1 MCILEEMQ
9 WIRTR
14 PVHAADFFHGTLELV
29 EPGVGVF
36 VFKGEDSCRPLS
48 DRVENFARRY
58 TDRVRVL
65 DAAEA
70 ELPGVSPRVRAL
82 ISPIVLATQL
92 ERLSAHLEVLRD
104 HPLTTRR
111 YYKRVEY

>member
-29 EPGVGVF
+29 EPGVSVF
-36 VFKGEDSCRPLS
+36 VFKGEDPSRPLA
-48 DRVENFARRY
+48 DRVEAFARRY

-65 DAAEA
+65 DATDVK
-70 ELPGVSPRVRAL
+70 LPGISAETRSL
-82 ISPIVLATQL
+82 ISPVILATLL
-92 ERLSAHLEVLRD
+92 ERVSAHLEVKRG

-111 YYKRVEY
+111 YYKRVDY